1 MNVPVNAPISK
12 RVMSTRKQLEQ
23 LELLREVFGVRAVS
37 EKLTLLASLEH
48 KSLSRSSEVERLHE
62 MLCFMR
68 AWPDSP
74 KLLATVNRMLRN
86 FDAREDLQRFAGK
99 LANTGIAGTD
109 IRFRFYFVT
118 ARWLASRWADALRID
133 WDQFDAQDQLAS
145 QLRCL
150 TLFGERGALEQFDY
164 DVHEWIDEMRGN
176 GETDAEFLINRYS
189 ALAGKRWFARKYFR
203 CARSRF
209 SLVAIYNHAGT
220 DPRVS
225 AAEDHSVSKTKHQP
239 QRHRSTA
246 SGEHATSFRSSSR
259 QSGET
264 TCGSRQ
270 ERNGLAAT

>member
-12 RVMSTRKQLEQ
+12 RVTSTRKQLEQ
-23 LELLREVFGVRAVS
+23 LQLLREVFGVRAVN
-37 EKLTLLASLEH
+37 EKLMLLASLEH

-74 KLLATVNRMLRN
+74 KLLSTVNRMLRN

-118 ARWLASRWADALRID
+118 ARWLAGLWADALRID

-150 TLFGERGALEQFDY
+150 TLFGEKSALEQFDY
-164 DVHEWIDEMRGN
+164 DVHEWIDQLRGKK
-176 GETDAEFLINRYS
+176 ETDAEFLINRYS
-189 ALAGKRWFARKYFR
+189 ALQASDGLRESIFDALDPAFHLLPSTTTP
-203 CARSRF
+203 SRTRE
-209 SLVAIYNHAGT
+209 YQR
-220 DPRVS
+220 PK
-225 AAEDHSVSKTKHQP
+225 DHSVSKTKHQP
-239 QRHRSTA
+239 RRHQSTA
-246 SGEHATSFRSSSR
+246 SGEHATSFRSCSC
-259 QSGET
+259 QSGEA

-270 ERNGLAAT
+270 ERNGLANA